1 MKEINT
7 FSGDF
12 TTRGGRY
19 ALVAGRFNGFIV
31 EHLINGAVDTLVRHG
46 VETKDID
53 LFHAPGAFEIPLIA
67 QKAAATKK
75 YDAVI
80 ALGCVIRGATPQY
93 DYVAGDCT
101 KGIAQVALKYDLPV
115 AVGVRT
121 VDTIELAG
129 ERAGTNAGNKGAEAA
144 LSALE
149 MVSLLKRMARDEVM
163 WCE

>member
-7 FSGDF
+7 YSGDF

-46 VETKDID
+46 VETKNNEKKQ
-53 LFHAPGAFEIPLIA
+53 APKANKKPHKT
-67 QKAAATKK
+67 QKTTTTKK
-75 YDAVI
+75 NDAGI
-80 ALGCVIRGATPQY
+80 ARGCVIRGATPHF
-93 DYVAGDCT
+93 DYVAGECA

-115 AVGVRT
+115 SFGVLTVVSFVLAVVR
-121 VDTIELAG
+121 VGSFAG
-129 ERAGTNAGNKGAEAA
+129 FLGAVAA

-149 MVSLLKRMARDEVM
+149 EVSLLKRMA
-163 WCE
+163 

>member
-80 ALGCVIRGATPQY
+80 AQG
-93 DYVAGDCT
+93 
-101 KGIAQVALKYDLPV
+101 ALKYDLPV
-115 AVGVRT
+115 AFGVLT
-121 VDTIELAG
+121 VDTIEQAV
-129 ERAGTNAGNKGAEAA
+129 ERAGTKAGNKGAEAA

-149 MVSLLKRMARDEVM
+149 MVSLLKRMARDECASQCYQRRRAFM
-163 WCE
+163 S